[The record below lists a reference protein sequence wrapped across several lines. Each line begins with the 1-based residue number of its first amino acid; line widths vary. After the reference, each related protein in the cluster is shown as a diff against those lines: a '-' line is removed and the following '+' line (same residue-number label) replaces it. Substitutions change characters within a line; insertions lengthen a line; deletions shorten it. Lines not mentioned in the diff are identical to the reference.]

1 MADKLSVLQ
10 AQRDRFLA
18 FSFAAADL
26 LLEIDSVDGIVYAS
40 GATVKLLGRDAGDLQ
55 GSSFLDVIAQA
66 DQGLVHAAVKAMSGG
81 MRLQTLNVALA
92 NKAATTRAW
101 MNGYRLPM
109 ADGRAYI
116 AMSTQ
121 DRFTQ
126 RPVHDGKRDAQSG
139 LLDADALGA
148 ALAHAVQ
155 AGQAGSGGD
164 VLTLLEVDG
173 LDQLGARIA
182 PAAYQSLM
190 GEIGGFLRL
199 QSGDRDLAG
208 QLGDGRF
215 GVLHE
220 GGDGRAIEA
229 RIAAMTKEADPNGTG
244 LEVVSRD
251 MAMNAPSLTPGEAA
265 RAVIH
270 TLKEFEKRG
279 ASAVEG
285 GDLASAFHEM
295 LNGTI
300 AKLADFKQ
308 ILADNAIDLVYQPII
323 SLKDG
328 QIHHHELL
336 TRFRDGRKTF
346 EYINFGESLGMNAQ
360 LDLLV
365 TRRAI
370 DDLTTDF
377 AGTRLSLAVNLSGNS
392 LQDAGFTE
400 TLLELLRD
408 HGSLADNLL
417 FEVTESAE
425 IIDLAGVDEVLQQIR
440 GMGFQV
446 CLDDFGAGA
455 ASFQYLQALTVDFVK
470 IDGAYVRRLG
480 ESERDR
486 HMLAAIT
493 AMCADLKVGV
503 IAEMV
508 ETEDQARLL
517 RELGATHAQGY
528 LFGKPVAEPAGIER
542 RSAKRV
548 GRRSGARELWS

>member
-1 MADKLSVLQ
+1 MSDKFAVLQ

-26 LLEIDSVDGIVYAS
+26 LLEIDSVDGIAYAS
-40 GATVKLLGRDAGDLQ
+40 GATVKLLGREAGDLQ
-55 GSSFLDVIAQA
+55 GSSFIEVIAPA
-66 DQGLVHAAVKAMSGG
+66 DRGLVRAAIVAMSGG
-81 MRLQTLNVALA
+81 MRLKTLNVALA
-92 NKAATTRAW
+92 AGKTRAW
-101 MNGYRLPM
+101 VNGYRMPM

-121 DRFTQ
+121 DRFIQ
-126 RPVHDGKRDAQSG
+126 RPTQDGKRDEQSG
-139 LLDADALGA
+139 LLDEKAMGEALSRA
-148 ALAHAVQ
+148 MES
-155 AGQAGSGGD
+155 GQAGGAGD
-164 VLTLLEVDG
+164 MLTLLEVDG
-173 LDQLGARIA
+173 LDKLGSRIA

-199 QSGDRDLAG
+199 QSGGRDLAG
-208 QLGDGRF
+208 QLGEGRF
-215 GVLHE
+215 GVVHE
-220 GGDGRAIEA
+220 GSDGAVIEA
-229 RIAAMTKEADPNGTG
+229 RIAAMTKEADPDGTG
-244 LEVVSRD
+244 LTVVSRD
-251 MAMNAPSLTPGEAA
+251 MAMNAPSLTPAEAA

-279 ASAVEG
+279 AAAVEG
-285 GDLASAFHEM
+285 GDLAGAFHEM

-308 ILADNAIDLVYQPII
+308 ILTDNAVDLVYQPII
-323 SLKDG
+323 GLADG

-336 TRFRDGRKTF
+336 ARFRDGRKTF
-346 EYINFGESLGMNAQ
+346 EYINFGESMGMNAQ

-370 DDLTTDF
+370 EDLTAEF

-392 LQDAGFTE
+392 LQDPSFTE

-408 HGSLADNLL
+408 HGTLAENLL

-425 IIDLAGVDEVLQQIR
+425 ITDLAGVDAVLQQIR
-440 GMGFQV
+440 EMGFQV

-470 IDGAYVRRLG
+470 IDGAYVKRLG
-480 ESERDR
+480 ESQRDR

-508 ETEDQARLL
+508 ETEEQARMV

-528 LFGKPVAEPAGIER
+528 LYGKPVAEPAGVQR
-542 RSAKRV
+542 RGASRA
-548 GRRSGARELWS
+548 GRRSGAKELWA